1 MSFESI
7 LKKVE
12 HITDKKEFLDLLNK
26 VSDDYYNSSSSG
38 LKDTEFDTLVSMYEK
53 LFNEEYI
60 YLGSKGD
67 VKLPIFMPSLN
78 KVKDNH
84 ALGLYKKRCEGSSYV
99 VSDKI
104 DGLSLLVV
112 VKNGNVKL
120 YTRGDGEYGKDV
132 SAIFDHIDI
141 GKGSIFSSEH
151 IVRGEIVM
159 PLANFKKH
167 SSFYSNPRNL
177 TAGVIN
183 SKEKN
188 PYILNS
194 LKFIAYSLYNLNGE
208 EIKGVNNS
216 DEIFKILENM
226 GYHVPYHEVVKN
238 INEDGLRELLNK
250 RKAEAEYEIDG
261 LVITSQNY
269 TYENAK
275 DNPKMSV
282 AFKSLGETKE
292 VKVLN
297 VEWNVRK
304 YNYLKPRVKTEPVYF
319 GNVKVQYFSGY
330 NAKYIKDNNIGV
342 GTTLLVTRSGDVVPD
357 ILRVV
362 EPTEALMPDTEC
374 HWSSSGME
382 LISDEDNTDINL
394 INRLVSFFTV
404 CNIKGMK
411 EGIIKKIVEGREI
424 KDENEFFGITKEEVL
439 SLDGF
444 KDKSAENVINCIN
457 ELKGKISI
465 QDTMVACG
473 IFQGFG
479 EKKIHK
485 IISEVGDTL
494 RYCVSDDNIDKKD
507 LVSRILR
514 IGGFNTTAEKFVNHL
529 AEFKEYLNKVNGA
542 FGAPKPIVISKVEI
556 TGKIYCFSGFRD
568 VKLKVKLM
576 DEGNYVV
583 DTLTKEVNILVV
595 KDINEGSSK
604 IEKARKYG
612 IEIVEL
618 KKLI

>member
-1 MSFESI
+1 MSFEDI

-12 HITDKKEFLDLLNK
+12 TITHKKDFLSVLNK
-26 VSDDYYNSSSSG
+26 VSDEYYNSSSTA
-38 LKDTEFDTLVSMYEK
+38 LKDLEFDTLVSMYEK
-53 LFNEEYI
+53 QFNEEYS

-67 VKLPIFMPSLN
+67 IKLPIFMPSLH

-84 ALGLYKKRCEGSSYV
+84 SLGLYKKRCESDSYV

-132 SAIFDHIDI
+132 TNIFDHIDI
-141 GKGSIFSSEH
+141 GKATILQSDH
-151 IVRGEIVM
+151 IVRGEIVI
-159 PLANFKKH
+159 PLENFKKH
-167 SSFYSNPRNL
+167 SNLYSNPRNL
-177 TAGVIN
+177 VAGVVN

-188 PYILNS
+188 PYVLNS
-194 LKFIAYSLYNLNGE
+194 VKFLAYSYYTEKNLRTE
-208 EIKGVNNS
+208 
-216 DEIFKILENM
+216 DMFKFLKHM
-226 GYHVPYHEVVKN
+226 GYYIPRFEVVKN
-238 INEDGLRELLNK
+238 IKEESLKDLLNK
-250 RKAEAEYEIDG
+250 RKSEAEYEIDG
-261 LVITSQNY
+261 LVISSQDY
-269 TYENAK
+269 VYENTK
-275 DNPKMSV
+275 ENPKMTV

-292 VKVLN
+292 VKVLG

-330 NAKYIKDNNIGV
+330 NAKYIKDNNIGA
-342 GTTLLVTRSGDVVPD
+342 GTVLLVTRSGDVVPD

-362 EPTEALMPDTEC
+362 APTEALMPEEDC
-374 HWSSSGME
+374 HWSSSGLE
-382 LISDEDNTDINL
+382 LISDENNSDINL

-411 EGIIKKIVEGREI
+411 EGIIKKIVEGRRIE
-424 KDENEFFGITKEEVL
+424 DENEFFGITKEEVL
-439 SLDGF
+439 SVDGF
-444 KDKSAENVINCIN
+444 KNKSSENVINCIN
-457 ELKGKISI
+457 ELKDKICI
-465 QDTMVACG
+465 QDIMIACC

-485 IISEVGDTL
+485 IISEVGDVL
-494 RYCVSDDNIDKKD
+494 SYCVNDIIVDKKD
-507 LVSRILR
+507 LVSQILR
-514 IGGFNTTAEKFVNHL
+514 IGGFNTTAENFVNHL
-529 AEFKEYLNKVNGA
+529 DEFKEYYKRVKSA
-542 FGAPKPIVISKVEI
+542 FGAPKSIPKVEI

-595 KDINEGSSK
+595 KDINETSSK

-612 IEIVEL
+612 IEVVEL

>member
-1 MSFESI
+1 MTFEDI
-7 LKKVE
+7 LKSIDNFETK
-12 HITDKKEFLDLLNK
+12 DEFLSLLNK
-26 VSDDYYNSSSSG
+26 VSNDYYNSQKSP
-38 LKDTEFDTLVSMYEK
+38 LTDAEFDTLVSMYEK
-53 LFNEEYI
+53 RFDEEYS

-67 VKLPIFMPSLN
+67 IKLPIFMPSLN

-132 SAIFDHIDI
+132 SNIFEYIDI
-141 GKGSIFSSEH
+141 GKATILSSDH

-159 PLANFKKH
+159 PLENFKKY
-167 SSFYSNPRNL
+167 SSQFSNPRNL
-177 TAGVIN
+177 VAGAIN

-188 PYILNS
+188 PDILRD
-194 LKFIAYSLYNLNGE
+194 LKFIAYYKDDY
-208 EIKGVNNS
+208 KGINTSEYV
-216 DEIFKILENM
+216 FKILKHM
-226 GYHVPYHEVVKN
+226 GYYVPYYDVVKN
-238 INEDGLRELLNK
+238 INEDNLRELLNT
-250 RKAEAEYEIDG
+250 RKAQAEYEIDG
-261 LVITSQNY
+261 LVITSQKYN
-269 TYENAK
+269 YENSK
-275 DNPKMSV
+275 DNPKMTV

-292 VKVLN
+292 VKVLD

-342 GTTLLVTRSGDVVPD
+342 GTVLLVTRSGDVVPD
-357 ILRVV
+357 ILRVIT
-362 EPTEALMPDTEC
+362 PTEALMPDTEC
-374 HWSSSGME
+374 HWSSSGLE
-382 LISDEDNTDINL
+382 LISDEDNSDINL
-394 INRLVSFFTV
+394 ISRLVSFFTV

-424 KDENEFFGITKEEVL
+424 KDENEFFSITKEDVL
-439 SLDGF
+439 SVDGF

-457 ELKGKISI
+457 ELKGKIGI
-465 QDTMVACG
+465 QDVMVACG

-507 LVSRILR
+507 LVSKILK

-529 AEFKEYLNKVNGA
+529 DEFKEYYSKVKTS
-542 FGAPKPIVISKVEI
+542 FGVPKPIVIQKVEI
-556 TGKIYCFSGFRD
+556 TGKVYCFSGFRD
-568 VKLKVKLM
+568 AKLKSKLM
-576 DEGNYVV
+576 EEGNNVV
-583 DTLTKEVNILVV
+583 DTLTKEVNVLVV

-604 IEKARKYG
+604 VEKAKKYG
-612 IEIVEL
+612 IEIIEL

>member
-1 MSFESI
+1 MSFEDI
-7 LKKVE
+7 LKKVN
-12 HITDKKEFLDLLNK
+12 HITDKKDFLSVLNK
-26 VSDDYYNSSSSG
+26 VSDEYYNSFSTE
-38 LKDTEFDTLVSMYEK
+38 LKDTEFDTLVCMYEK
-53 LFNEEYI
+53 QFNEEYI

-67 VKLPIFMPSLN
+67 IKLPVFMPSLN

-84 ALGLYKKRCEGSSYV
+84 ALGLYKKRCEDDAYV

-132 SAIFDHIDI
+132 TNIFDHIDI
-141 GKGSIFSSEH
+141 GKATILQSDH
-151 IVRGEIVM
+151 IVRGEIVI
-159 PLANFKKH
+159 PLENFKKH
-167 SSFYSNPRNL
+167 SNLYSNPRNL
-177 TAGVIN
+177 VAGVVN

-188 PYILNS
+188 PYVLNS
-194 LKFIAYSLYNLNGE
+194 VKFIAYSYYTEKNLRTE
-208 EIKGVNNS
+208 
-216 DEIFKILENM
+216 DMFKFLKHM
-226 GYHVPYHEVVKN
+226 GYYTPHFEVVKTIKEEN
-238 INEDGLRELLNK
+238 LRDLLNK
-250 RKAEAEYEIDG
+250 RKVEAEYEIDG
-261 LVITSQNY
+261 LVISSQEY
-269 TYENAK
+269 IYENSK
-275 DNPKMSV
+275 ENPKMTV

-292 VKVLN
+292 VKVLD

-342 GTTLLVTRSGDVVPD
+342 GTVLLVTRSGDVVPD

-362 EPTEALMPDTEC
+362 TSTEALMPEQEC

-382 LISDEDNTDINL
+382 LISDENNSDINL

-411 EGIIKKIVEGREI
+411 EGIIKKIVEGRGIE
-424 KDENEFFGITKEEVL
+424 DENEFFGITKEDVL
-439 SLDGF
+439 SVDGF
-444 KDKSAENVINCIN
+444 KAKSSENVINCIN
-457 ELKGKISI
+457 ELKDKICI
-465 QDTMVACG
+465 QDIMIACC

-485 IISEVGDTL
+485 IISEVGDVL
-494 RYCVSDDNIDKKD
+494 SYCVNDIIVDKKD
-507 LVSRILR
+507 LVSQILR

-529 AEFKEYLNKVNGA
+529 DEFKEYYKRVKSV
-542 FGAPKPIVISKVEI
+542 FGEPKPLLIPKVEI

-568 VKLKVKLM
+568 VKLKVKLTY
-576 DEGNYVV
+576 EGNYVV

-595 KDINEGSSK
+595 KDINETSSK

>member
-1 MSFESI
+1 MTFQTI
-7 LKKVE
+7 LNNIENIETKN
-12 HITDKKEFLDLLNK
+12 EFLSLLNK
-26 VSDDYYNSSSSG
+26 VSDEYYNSNKSSLS
-38 LKDTEFDTLVSMYEK
+38 DAEFDTLVSIYEK
-53 LFNEEYI
+53 RFNEEYSYI
-60 YLGSKGD
+60 GSRGD
-67 VKLPIFMPSLN
+67 VKLPVFMPSLN

-84 ALGLYKKRCEGSSYV
+84 ALSLYKKRCDTDSYV

-132 SAIFDHIDI
+132 TNIYEYIDI
-141 GKGSIFSSEH
+141 GKATILQSDH

-159 PLANFKKH
+159 PLDKFKN
-167 SSFYSNPRNL
+167 YSDTYNNPRNL
-177 TAGVIN
+177 VAGVIN

-188 PYILNS
+188 PSILKN
-194 LKFIAYSLYNLNGE
+194 LKFIAYSYYTEQGLQ
-208 EIKGVNNS
+208 S
-216 DEIFKILENM
+216 TDDTFKLLKFL
-226 GYHVPYHEVVKN
+226 GYYVPYFEVIKN
-238 INEDGLRELLNK
+238 IKEDNLREILNK

-261 LVITSQNY
+261 IVISSQQLVC
-269 TYENAK
+269 ENSK
-275 DNPKMSV
+275 ENPKFTV

-292 VKVLN
+292 VKVLD

-342 GTTLLVTRSGDVVPD
+342 GTVLLVTRSGDVVPD
-357 ILRVV
+357 ILSVV
-362 EPTEALMPDTEC
+362 TPTEALMPKEDC
-374 HWSSSGME
+374 HWSSSGLE
-382 LISDEDNTDINL
+382 LISDENNSDINL

-411 EGIIKKIVEGREI
+411 DGIIKKIVEGRGI
-424 KDENEFFGITKEEVL
+424 KDENEFFCITKDDVL
-439 SLDGF
+439 SVDGF
-444 KDKSAENVINCIN
+444 KDKSSENVISCIN
-457 ELKGKISI
+457 ELKGKICV
-465 QDTMVACG
+465 QDIMVACG

-485 IISEVGDTL
+485 IISEVGDVL
-494 RYCVSDDNIDKKD
+494 PYCVNDKIVDKKD
-507 LVSRILR
+507 LISKILR

-529 AEFKEYLNKVNGA
+529 DEFKEYYNRVKSA
-542 FGAPKPIVISKVEI
+542 FGAPKSIVIPKVEI

-568 VKLKVKLM
+568 AKLKVKLM
-576 DEGNYVV
+576 DEGNFVV

-595 KDINEGSSK
+595 KDINDTSSK

>member
-1 MSFESI
+1 MSFEII
-7 LKKVE
+7 LNKVE
-12 HITDKKEFLDLLNK
+12 TIKNKSEFLDLLNK
-26 VSDDYYNSSSSG
+26 VSDEYYSPKGINKSSPLS
-38 LKDTEFDTLVSMYEK
+38 DTEFDTLVTMYERQ
-53 LFNEEYI
+53 FNEEYI
-60 YLGSKGD
+60 YIGSKGD

-84 ALGLYKKRCEGSSYV
+84 ALGLYKKRCDSDTYV

-112 VKNGNVKL
+112 VKDGNVKL

-132 SAIFDHIDI
+132 TNIFEYIDI
-141 GKGSIFSSEH
+141 GKANILSTDH

-159 PLANFKKH
+159 SLENFKKY
-167 SSFYSNPRNL
+167 SSQFSNPRNL
-177 TAGVIN
+177 VAGAIN

-188 PYILNS
+188 PGILRD
-194 LKFIAYSLYNLNGE
+194 LKFVAYYIDDCSC
-208 EIKGVNNS
+208 IKYS
-216 DEIFKILENM
+216 DEVFKILKHI
-226 GYHVPYHEVVKN
+226 GYYVPYYEITKN
-238 INEDGLRELLNK
+238 IKEDSLREILNK
-250 RKAEAEYEIDG
+250 RKTEAEYEIDG

-269 TYENAK
+269 VYENSK

-292 VKVLN
+292 VKVLD

-342 GTTLLVTRSGDVVPD
+342 GSILLVTRSGDVVPD

-362 EPTEALMPDTEC
+362 KSTEALMPDTDC

-382 LISDEDNTDINL
+382 LISDADNSDINL

-404 CNIKGMK
+404 CDVKGMK
-411 EGIIKKIVEGREI
+411 EGIIKKIVEGRYI
-424 KDENEFFGITKEEVL
+424 KDEIEFFNITKEDILLV
-439 SLDGF
+439 DGF
-444 KDKSAENVINCIN
+444 KHKSAENVINCIN
-457 ELKGKISI
+457 ELKGKIDIPCIMLGS
-465 QDTMVACG
+465 G

-485 IISEVGDTL
+485 IISEVDDTL
-494 RYCVSDDNIDKKD
+494 KYCISDDKIDKKD

-514 IGGFNTTAEKFVNHL
+514 IGGFNTTAEKFVDYL
-529 AEFKEYLNKVNGA
+529 EEFKDYFNKIKDCFDIN
-542 FGAPKPIVISKVEI
+542 KPILIPKVEI
-556 TGKIYCFSGFRD
+556 TGKVYCFSGFRD
-568 VKLKVKLM
+568 AKLKLKLIE
-576 DEGNYVV
+576 EGNSVIES
-583 DTLTKEVNILVV
+583 LTKEVNILVV

-604 IEKARKYG
+604 IEKAKKYG

>member
-1 MSFESI
+1 MTFEDI
-7 LKKVE
+7 LKSVDNIETKE
-12 HITDKKEFLDLLNK
+12 EFLSFLNK
-26 VSDDYYNSSSSG
+26 VSDDYYNSQKSG
-38 LKDTEFDTLVSMYEK
+38 LTDGEFDTLVSIYEK
-53 LFNEEYI
+53 RFDEEYS

-132 SAIFDHIDI
+132 SNIFQYIDI
-141 GKGSIFSSEH
+141 GKATILSSDH

-159 PLANFKKH
+159 PLERFKKH
-167 SSFYSNPRNL
+167 SSQFSNPRNL
-177 TAGVIN
+177 VAGAIN

-188 PYILNS
+188 PDVLRD
-194 LKFIAYSLYNLNGE
+194 LKFIAYYKDDY
-208 EIKGVNNS
+208 KGINTS
-216 DEIFKILENM
+216 EDIFKILKHM
-226 GYHVPYHEVVKN
+226 GYYTPYYDVIKN
-238 INEDGLRELLNK
+238 INEDSLRELLNK

-261 LVITSQNY
+261 LVITSQKYN
-269 TYENAK
+269 YENAK
-275 DNPKMSV
+275 DNPKMTV

-292 VKVLN
+292 VKVLD

-357 ILRVV
+357 ILRVITS
-362 EPTEALMPDTEC
+362 TEALMPETEC
-374 HWSSSGME
+374 HWSSSGLE
-382 LISDEDNTDINL
+382 LISDEDNSDVNL
-394 INRLVSFFTV
+394 ISRLVSFFTV

-411 EGIIKKIVEGREI
+411 EGIIKKIVEGRGI
-424 KDENEFFGITKEEVL
+424 KDENEFFGITKEDVL
-439 SLDGF
+439 SVDGF

-457 ELKGKISI
+457 ELKGKIGI
-465 QDTMVACG
+465 QDIMVACG

-479 EKKIHK
+479 EKKIQK
-485 IISEVGDTL
+485 IISEVGDIL
-494 RYCVSDDNIDKKD
+494 RYCISDDKIDKKD
-507 LVSRILR
+507 LVSRILT
-514 IGGFNTTAEKFVNHL
+514 IGGFNKTAEIFVNHL
-529 AEFKEYLNKVNGA
+529 DEFKEYYSKVKSS
-542 FGAPKPIVISKVEI
+542 FGAPKPIVTSKVEI
-556 TGKIYCFSGFRD
+556 TGKTYCFSGFRD
-568 VKLKVKLM
+568 AKLKAKLIE
-576 DEGNYVV
+576 EGNNVV

-604 IEKARKYG
+604 AEKAKKYG
-612 IEIVEL
+612 IEIIEL

>member
-1 MSFESI
+1 MTFEDI
-7 LKKVE
+7 LKTVE
-12 HITDKKEFLDLLNK
+12 NIEIKTDFLNVLNK
-26 VSDDYYNSSSSG
+26 VSDDYYNSQKSDLTDG
-38 LKDTEFDTLVSMYEK
+38 EFDTLVNMYEK
-53 LFNEEYI
+53 RFNEEYS

-99 VSDKI
+99 ISDKI

-112 VKNGNVKL
+112 VKNGNIKL

-188 PYILNS
+188 PYILNG

-226 GYHVPYHEVVKN
+226 GYYVPYYNVVKN
-238 INEDGLRELLNK
+238 INEDSLRELLNK

-269 TYENAK
+269 VYENAK

-292 VKVLN
+292 VKVLD

-362 EPTEALMPDTEC
+362 SPTEALMPETEC
-374 HWSSSGME
+374 HWSSSGLE

-404 CNIKGMK
+404 CGIKGMK

-424 KDENEFFGITKEEVL
+424 KDENEFFCITKEDILTV
-439 SLDGF
+439 DGF

-457 ELKGKISI
+457 ELKGKIGI

-485 IISEVGDTL
+485 IISEVDDVL
-494 RYCVSDDNIDKKD
+494 KYCVSDSKIDKKEII
-507 LVSRILR
+507 SKILR
-514 IGGFNTTAEKFVNHL
+514 IGGFNTTAEKFVNNL
-529 AEFKEYLNKVNGA
+529 DEFKDYFSKVKGV
-542 FGAPKPIVISKVEI
+542 FGEPKPIKKVEI
-556 TGKIYCFSGFRD
+556 TGKVYCFSGFRD
-568 VKLKVKLM
+568 AKLKDKLM
-576 DEGNYVV
+576 NEGNNVV
-583 DTLTKEVNILVV
+583 DTLTKDVNILVV

-604 IEKARKYG
+604 IEKAKKYG
-612 IEIVEL
+612 IEIIEL

>member
-1 MSFESI
+1 MSFEHI
-7 LKKVE
+7 LKKVN
-12 HITDKKEFLDLLNK
+12 HIADKKDFLSVLNK
-26 VSDDYYNSSSSG
+26 VSDEYYNSFSTE
-38 LKDTEFDTLVSMYEK
+38 LKDTEFDTLICMYEK
-53 LFNEEYI
+53 QFNEEYI

-67 VKLPIFMPSLN
+67 IKLPVFMPSLN

-84 ALGLYKKRCEGSSYV
+84 ALGLYKKRCEGDAYV

-132 SAIFDHIDI
+132 TNIFDHIDI
-141 GKGSIFSSEH
+141 GKATILQSDH
-151 IVRGEIVM
+151 IVRGEIVI
-159 PLANFKKH
+159 PLENFKKH
-167 SSFYSNPRNL
+167 SNLYSNPRNL
-177 TAGVIN
+177 VAGVVN

-188 PYILNS
+188 PYVLNS
-194 LKFIAYSLYNLNGE
+194 LKFIAYSYYTEKNLGTE
-208 EIKGVNNS
+208 
-216 DEIFKILENM
+216 DMFKFLNHM
-226 GYHVPYHEVVKN
+226 GYYTPHFEVVKTIKEEN
-238 INEDGLRELLNK
+238 LRDLLNK
-250 RKAEAEYEIDG
+250 RKVEAEYEIDG
-261 LVITSQNY
+261 LVISSQEY
-269 TYENAK
+269 IYENSK
-275 DNPKMSV
+275 ENPKMTV

-292 VKVLN
+292 VKVLD

-304 YNYLKPRVKTEPVYF
+304 YNYLKPRVKTELVYF

-342 GTTLLVTRSGDVVPD
+342 GTVLLVTRSGDVVPD

-362 EPTEALMPDTEC
+362 TSTEALMPEQEC

-382 LISDEDNTDINL
+382 LISDENNSDINL

-411 EGIIKKIVEGREI
+411 EGIIKKIVEGRGIE
-424 KDENEFFGITKEEVL
+424 DENEFFGITKEDIL
-439 SLDGF
+439 SVDGF
-444 KDKSAENVINCIN
+444 KAKSSENVINCIN
-457 ELKGKISI
+457 ELKEKICI
-465 QDTMVACG
+465 QDIMIACC

-485 IISEVGDTL
+485 IISEVGDVL
-494 RYCVSDDNIDKKD
+494 SYCVNDIVVDKKD
-507 LVSRILR
+507 LVSQILR

-529 AEFKEYLNKVNGA
+529 DEFKEYYKRVKSA
-542 FGAPKPIVISKVEI
+542 FGEPKSIPKVEI

-595 KDINEGSSK
+595 KDINETSSK

-612 IEIVEL
+612 IEVVEL

>member
-1 MSFESI
+1 MSFEDI
-7 LKKVE
+7 LKKVNT
-12 HITDKKEFLDLLNK
+12 ITDKKDFLSVLNK
-26 VSDDYYNSSSSG
+26 VSDEYYNSSSTA
-38 LKDTEFDTLVSMYEK
+38 LKDPEFDTLVSMYEK
-53 LFNEEYI
+53 QFNEEYS

-67 VKLPIFMPSLN
+67 IKLPIFMPSLN

-84 ALGLYKKRCEGSSYV
+84 ALGLYKKRCESDSYV

-112 VKNGNVKL
+112 IKNGNVKL

-132 SAIFDHIDI
+132 TNIFDHIDI
-141 GKGSIFSSEH
+141 GKATILQSDH

-159 PLANFKKH
+159 PLENFKKH
-167 SSFYSNPRNL
+167 SNLYSNPRNL
-177 TAGVIN
+177 VAGVVN

-188 PYILNS
+188 PYVLNS
-194 LKFIAYSLYNLNGE
+194 VKFIAYSYYTEKNLRTE
-208 EIKGVNNS
+208 
-216 DEIFKILENM
+216 DMFKFLKHM
-226 GYHVPYHEVVKN
+226 GYYTPNFEVVKTIKEEN
-238 INEDGLRELLNK
+238 LRDLLNK
-250 RKAEAEYEIDG
+250 RKVEAEYEIDG
-261 LVITSQNY
+261 LVISSQEY
-269 TYENAK
+269 IYENSK
-275 DNPKMSV
+275 ENPKMTV

-292 VKVLN
+292 VKVLD

-342 GTTLLVTRSGDVVPD
+342 GTILLVTRSGDVVPD
-357 ILRVV
+357 ILSVV
-362 EPTEALMPDTEC
+362 TPTEALIPKEEC
-374 HWSSSGME
+374 HWSSSGLE
-382 LISDEDNTDINL
+382 LISDENNSDINL
-394 INRLVSFFTV
+394 ISRLVSFFTV

-411 EGIIKKIVEGREI
+411 EGIIKKIVEGRGI
-424 KDENEFFGITKEEVL
+424 KDENEFFGITKEDVL
-439 SLDGF
+439 SVDGF

-457 ELKGKISI
+457 ELKGKICI
-465 QDTMVACG
+465 TDTMVACG

-485 IISEVGDTL
+485 IISETRDVL
-494 RYCVSDDNIDKKD
+494 PYCVNDIIVDKKE
-507 LVSRILR
+507 LVYQILR

-529 AEFKEYLNKVNGA
+529 DEFKEYYKRVKSA

-568 VKLKVKLM
+568 AKLKVRLM
-576 DEGNYVV
+576 DEGNCVV

-595 KDINEGSSK
+595 KDINETSSK

>member
-7 LKKVE
+7 LKKVDTVE
-12 HITDKKEFLDLLNK
+12 TKSEFLDLLNK
-26 VSDDYYNSSSSG
+26 VSDDYYNPKAISKSSSLS
-38 LKDTEFDTLVSMYEK
+38 DAEFDTLVSMYEK
-53 LFNEEYI
+53 RFDEEYS

-67 VKLPIFMPSLN
+67 IKLPIFMPSLN

-84 ALGLYKKRCEGSSYV
+84 ALGLYKKRCEGSSYIV
-99 VSDKI
+99 CDKI

-132 SAIFDHIDI
+132 SNIFEYIDI
-141 GKGSIFSSEH
+141 GKATILSSDH
-151 IVRGEIVM
+151 IARGEIVM
-159 PLANFKKH
+159 PLENFKKY
-167 SSFYSNPRNL
+167 SYQFSNPRNL
-177 TAGVIN
+177 VAGAIN

-188 PYILNS
+188 PDLLRD
-194 LKFIAYSLYNLNGE
+194 LKFVAYYKDDC
-208 EIKGVNNS
+208 KGVNTS
-216 DEIFKILENM
+216 EDVFKILKHM
-226 GYHVPYHEVVKN
+226 GYYVPYYEVVKN

-250 RKAEAEYEIDG
+250 RKSEAEYEIDG

-292 VKVLN
+292 VKVLD

-330 NAKYIKDNNIGV
+330 NAKYIKDNNIGI

-439 SLDGF
+439 SVDGF

-494 RYCVSDDNIDKKD
+494 RYCVSDDKIDKKD
-507 LVSRILR
+507 LVTRILR

-529 AEFKEYLNKVNGA
+529 DEFKEYFNKVKGA
-542 FGAPKPIVISKVEI
+542 FGAPKPIVIPKVEI

-568 VKLKVKLM
+568 AKLKVKLM
-576 DEGNYVV
+576 DEGNCVV

-595 KDINEGSSK
+595 KDINETSSK